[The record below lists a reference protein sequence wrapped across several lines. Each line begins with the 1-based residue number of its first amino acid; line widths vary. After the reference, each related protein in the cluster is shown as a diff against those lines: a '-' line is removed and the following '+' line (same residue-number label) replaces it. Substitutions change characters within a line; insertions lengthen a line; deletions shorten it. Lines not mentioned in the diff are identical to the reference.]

1 MKTKKFLLLLVMQ
14 ILVALPLVAQELY
27 TELERE
33 MFGEPSELFINDI
46 VAKPIKASTLN
57 ARDGDSINDYQAE
70 RQFIDDYLKQINP
83 NFSAGELKVR
93 IGLTQKKNF
102 LFEVLY
108 RGIIVDKHKITLH
121 QFTDTTMLITGT
133 TLFNNDI
140 NVEPTLTLDQAVK
153 KLQLQNNK
161 ITDESI
167 LSNKLVIYKALGGE
181 PCLCYKLEV
190 LIDPFEHY
198 YYYVSAVNGN
208 VIWRSTLTRIWLQ
221 KHNSNNVQ
229 MDQSKLLTYNTNMVR
244 HLKLYK

>member
-1 MKTKKFLLLLVMQ
+1 MYDISKVADLSVGGFVITIMFDELPVVVELSVSGAAKTATDEKIVIIHTNAIIFLIILLSNTKKLFAMKTKKFLLLVVMQ
-14 ILVALPLVAQELY
+14 ILVVLPLVAQELY

-57 ARDGDSINDYQAE
+57 ARDGDSINAYQAE

-83 NFSAGELKVR
+83 NFSAGELKVH
-93 IGLTQKKNF
+93 ISLSQKKSF

-108 RGIIVDKHKITLH
+108 KDVIVDKHKITLH
-121 QFTDTTMLITGT
+121 QFIDTAMLITGT
-133 TLFNNDI
+133 TLFSNDI

-167 LSNKLVIYKALGGE
+167 LSNKY
-181 PCLCYKLEV
+181 
-190 LIDPFEHY
+190 
-198 YYYVSAVNGN
+198 
-208 VIWRSTLTRIWLQ
+208 R
-221 KHNSNNVQ
+221 
-229 MDQSKLLTYNTNMVR
+229 
-244 HLKLYK
+244 

>member
-167 LSNKLVIYKALGGE
+167 LSNKLVIYKALGSE

-198 YYYVSAVNGN
+198 YYYVSAINGEIIKKISLVKSFSPEIGTADLEN
-208 VIWRSTLTRIWLQ
+208 WGTQNIFTSYDDSI
-221 KHNSNNVQ
+221 NSIFI
-229 MDQSKLLTYNTNMVR
+229 
-244 HLKLYK
+244 

>member
-1 MKTKKFLLLLVMQ
+1 MKSKNLFLILVMQ
-14 ILVALPLVAQELY
+14 MLLVLPLIAQEH
-27 TELERE
+27 
-33 MFGEPSELFINDI
+33 FINDI

-83 NFSAGELKVR
+83 NFSTGKLTVR

-198 YYYVSAVNGN
+198 YYYVSAINGDIIFN
-208 VIWRSTLTRIWLQ
+208 DMVIIKTID
-221 KHNSNNVQ
+221 NNTYETKIVSSY
-229 MDQSKLLTYNTNMVR
+229 DYLLLV
-244 HLKLYK
+244 